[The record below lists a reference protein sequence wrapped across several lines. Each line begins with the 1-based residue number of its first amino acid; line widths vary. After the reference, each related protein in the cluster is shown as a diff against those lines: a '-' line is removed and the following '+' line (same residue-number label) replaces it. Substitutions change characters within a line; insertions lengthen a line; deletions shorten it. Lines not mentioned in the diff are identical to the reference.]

1 MLQGEGNA
9 MSKKEASGEYAKTLY
24 IVHGMP
30 LQDIAAKLGV
40 SYRALQNWKKEGC
53 WDAERQRIAEAEGM
67 AHSSA
72 YAELAE
78 ELRLLRFE
86 AGQNKEIDIERY
98 KKLESLAK
106 LMGNLLD
113 YEKSAP
119 RKTER
124 KKSPEDVAREIDRI
138 IRGED

>member
-1 MLQGEGNA
+1 MLQGERGA
-9 MSKKEASGEYAKTLY
+9 MSKKEANGEYAKTLY
-24 IVHGMP
+24 IAHGMS

-53 WDAERQRIAEAEGM
+53 WDAERQRIVEAEGM

-72 YAELAE
+72 YAELAK
-78 ELRLLRFE
+78 ELRLLRLE
-86 AGQNKEIDIERY
+86 SEQGKEVDIERY

-106 LMGNLLD
+106 LTHNLLD

-119 RKTER
+119 RKTEK
-124 KKSPEDVAREIDRI
+124 KKSPQEIAEEIDRI